1 MAPALNP
8 AHPVGLSMRYVAYEV
23 GGGRVGVLPDV
34 MAGTWTAPRLD
45 TPTLTLS
52 YPQNDLGVRGTLL
65 DSSLEVAIELSYD
78 GQTWAEPPNGRFMT
92 LSSEW
97 DPMGDGSDN
106 RNVELIHIGHRLE
119 QALVWT
125 VPFNAQGKDGKYQF
139 KSANA
144 GAILKT
150 LWDRA
155 DARGWGKDLRMDF
168 SATLDSAG
176 QPWATVT
183 TLAFAPTATIL
194 QVLKALTSMGMVDY
208 RWRGRTLQVYNA
220 DSALGRDNS
229 ALIWRLDG
237 NAKAPEKA
245 DWSALCTHVLVK
257 GEEGR
262 SWTFE
267 NKEAPASL
275 PRTEK
280 IVEAGGVESEATA
293 RAVARATLISG
304 ANAQE
309 EVKREW
315 EAAAIPRLPYRD
327 YQPGDWVQVER
338 TYGVLE
344 KMRVVQT
351 SVSVTA
357 TGRVHGHTTFGTA
370 LDDILSRI
378 VKKQKGITGA
388 ASSAGNQVRPDT
400 PAVKHLPKA
409 PEGVV
414 VNSVAI
420 ITDDGTPRANVSIG
434 WSPVSTDKDGVAVD
448 VTGYEVAYR
457 QLPSAQ
463 GPLYPVPGG
472 TATSTQIGGL
482 GVGTRYAFSVRALT
496 QDGGGAWSAEVEHRT
511 ATDTTPPPR
520 PSKPTVGQTLG
531 VLNVVWNGL
540 GDAGQNMPADYSH
553 TEVAVYV
560 PGQSPSSALTQMPKP
575 VQRTNLA
582 GLEIREWAVAL
593 RTVDNSG
600 NKSAWSAE
608 ARVTLEQNID
618 VEAITRKVEEKLA
631 AGDALQRAAR
641 AETLK
646 EMNKLTEGMTQV
658 ALSLVE
664 TGPYPPDSGVVN
676 KTQWVSPDARIFV
689 LRKQGD

>member
-1 MAPALNP
+1 MSPIADPR
-8 AHPVGLSMRYVAYEV
+8 HPKGLAMRYVAYEP
-23 GGGRVGVLPDV
+23 GGGRLGVLPDV
-34 MAGTWTAPRLD
+34 MAGTWTVPRLD

-52 YPQNDLGVRGTLL
+52 YPQNGLGVRGALL
-65 DSSLEVAIELSYD
+65 DGSLEVAIELSYD
-78 GQTWAEPPNGRFMT
+78 GQIWSEPPNARFMT
-92 LSSEW
+92 QSSEW
-97 DPMGDGSDN
+97 DPIGDGSDN
-106 RNVELIHIGHRLE
+106 RNVQLIHLGHRLE
-119 QALVWT
+119 QALVWQ
-125 VPFNAQGKDGKYQF
+125 VPAEARNKDGKHKF
-139 KSANA
+139 NSASA

-150 LWDRA
+150 LWDSASR
-155 DARGWGKDLRMDF
+155 RGWGKDLRMDF
-168 SATLDSAG
+168 SASLDSSG
-176 QPWATVT
+176 QPWASIT
-183 TLAFAPTATIL
+183 TLAFDQSATLL
-194 QVLKALTSMGMVDY
+194 QVLKALMNMGMVDY
-208 RWRGRTLQVYNA
+208 RWQGRTLQVYNA

-229 ALIWRLDG
+229 SLIWRLDG
-237 NAKAPEKA
+237 NAGAPEKA

-257 GEEGR
+257 GEGGR
-262 SWTFE
+262 SWVFE
-267 NKEAPASL
+267 NKEAPSYL
-275 PRTEK
+275 PRTERV
-280 IVEAGGVESEATA
+280 VEAGGVEQEDTA

-304 ANAQE
+304 AHAQE

-315 EAAAIPRLPYRD
+315 EAAAVNWLPFRD
-327 YQPGDWVQVER
+327 YLPGDWVQVER
-338 TYGVLE
+338 SYGTLE
-344 KMRVVQT
+344 KMRIVQT

-357 TGRVHGHTTFGTA
+357 NGRVHGHTTFGTA

-400 PAVKHLPKA
+400 PASKNLPRA
-409 PEGVV
+409 PEGLV
-414 VNSVAI
+414 VNSVAVI
-420 ITDDGTPRANVSIG
+420 RDDGTARATAVLG
-434 WSPVSTDKDGVAVD
+434 WNPVSTDRDGVAVD

-463 GPLYPVPGG
+463 GPLYPVPTG
-472 TATSTQIGGL
+472 TSAQIGGL
-482 GVGTRYAFSVRALT
+482 GVGTRYAFSVRAISP
-496 QDGGGAWSAEVEHRT
+496 DGGGAWSAEVVHLT

-520 PSKPTVGQTLG
+520 PSKPAVGQTLG

-560 PGQSPSSALTQMPKP
+560 PGQSPSAALTQMPKP

-582 GLEIREWAVAL
+582 GLEIREWEVAL
-593 RTVDNSG
+593 RTVDYSG
-600 NKSAWSAE
+600 NKSAWSAG

-631 AGDALQRAAR
+631 AGDTLQRQAR

-646 EMNKLTEGMTQV
+646 EMAKLTEGMTQV

-664 TGPYPPDSGVVN
+664 TGPYPPDAGVVN

-689 LRKQGD
+689 LKKRGD